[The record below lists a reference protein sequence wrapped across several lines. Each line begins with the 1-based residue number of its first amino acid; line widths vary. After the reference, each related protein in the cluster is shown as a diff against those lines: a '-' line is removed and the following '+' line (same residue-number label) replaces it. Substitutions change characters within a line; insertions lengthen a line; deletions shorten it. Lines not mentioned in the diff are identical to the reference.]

1 MQHVGSK
8 SFEGSWD
15 QNSRCKFVMLRGI
28 GTLPKKSLILPLGE
42 AAGEPK

>member
-1 MQHVGSK
+1 VGSK

-15 QNSRCKFVMLRGI
+15 QNSRCKFVMLQNWH
-28 GTLPKKSLILPLGE
+28 LPKSLILPLGE